1 MQMIAL
7 RRIWIMTVFAMATP
21 ALAIEITPL
30 ISFHQDAGIGTAYE
44 TNARID
50 EGAGFGLMVSF
61 DRRDDLRLD
70 VLYLGQRSELT
81 VDDPDQTPIEFPI
94 DIEVHYLQL
103 GGRKYFRNPGAVRPY
118 LGGALGAGM
127 LRPDFSDTSLR
138 FSFSFGGGADLM
150 MTDRIGLRLD
160 ARWFGLLF
168 GESVGVSC
176 GPGCDGSLDAG
187 GVNQFVIAA
196 GVVVKTS
203 QKAEARSQKK
213 KRRQKA
219 EGRRQK
225 ERQEQRHFGL
235 CF

>member
-1 MQMIAL
+1 MQMSSFL
-7 RRIWIMTVFAMATP
+7 RLLFVTLLAMATP

-50 EGAGFGLMVSF
+50 AGAGLGLMVSF

-70 VLYLGQRSELT
+70 VLYLGQRSELSG
-81 VDDPDQTPIEFPI
+81 DDPDQTPIEFPI
-94 DIEVHYLQL
+94 DIEVHYLQI
-103 GGRKYFRNPGAVRPY
+103 GGRKYFRNPAAVRPY

-150 MTDRIGLRLD
+150 MTDRIGFRFD

-168 GESVGVSC
+168 GETVGIAC
-176 GPGCDGSLDAG
+176 GPGCDGSLNAG

-196 GVVVKTS
+196 GVVVRTK
-203 QKAEARSQKK
+203 
-213 KRRQKA
+213 
-219 EGRRQK
+219 
-225 ERQEQRHFGL
+225 
-235 CF
+235 

>member
-1 MQMIAL
+1 MIGF
-7 RRIWIMTVFAMATP
+7 RRMWAVMLFAMATP
-21 ALAIEITPL
+21 AFAIEITPM

-44 TNARID
+44 TDARID
-50 EGAGFGLMVSF
+50 AGAGLGLMVSF

-94 DIEVHYLQL
+94 DIEVHYLQI
-103 GGRKYFRNPGAVRPY
+103 GGRRYFRTPGAVRPY

-150 MTDRIGLRLD
+150 MTDRVGLRLD

-168 GESVGVSC
+168 GETIGVSC
-176 GPGCDGSLDAG
+176 GAGCDSSLDAG

-196 GVVVKTS
+196 GIVVRLGS
-203 QKAEARSQKK
+203 N
-213 KRRQKA
+213 
-219 EGRRQK
+219 
-225 ERQEQRHFGL
+225 
-235 CF
+235 

>member
-1 MQMIAL
+1 MEMIGFRWMLMVTLLA
-7 RRIWIMTVFAMATP
+7 TATP
-21 ALAIEITPL
+21 AFAIEITPL
-30 ISFHQDAGIGTAYE
+30 VSFHQDAGIGTAYE
-44 TNARID
+44 TNARI
-50 EGAGFGLMVSF
+50 EAGAGLGLMVSF

-70 VLYLGQRSELT
+70 VLYLGQRSELS

-103 GGRKYFRNPGAVRPY
+103 GGRKYFRTPATLRPY

-138 FSFSFGGGADLM
+138 FSFSFGGGADLV

-168 GESVGVSC
+168 GETVGVAC
-176 GPGCDGSLDAG
+176 GPGCDGTLDAG

-196 GVVVKTS
+196 GVVMKTS
-203 QKAEARSQKK
+203 QKPETRSRK
-213 KRRQKA
+213 KR
-219 EGRRQK
+219 
-225 ERQEQRHFGL
+225 
-235 CF
+235 

>member
-1 MQMIAL
+1 MIGFRWMWAAMVL
-7 RRIWIMTVFAMATP
+7 AMAFPVYGT
-21 ALAIEITPL
+21 EITPL

-50 EGAGFGLMVSF
+50 SGMGLGLMVSF

-70 VLYLGQRSELT
+70 VLYLVQRSELT

-94 DIEVHYLQL
+94 DIEVHYLQI
-103 GGRKYFRNPGAVRPY
+103 GGRRYFRLPGAVRPY

-150 MTDRIGLRLD
+150 MTDRVGLRLD

-176 GPGCDGSLDAG
+176 GAGCDGSLEAG
-187 GVNQFVIAA
+187 GVNQVVVAA
-196 GVVVKTS
+196 GMVLRV
-203 QKAEARSQKK
+203 
-213 KRRQKA
+213 
-219 EGRRQK
+219 GR
-225 ERQEQRHFGL
+225 
-235 CF
+235 